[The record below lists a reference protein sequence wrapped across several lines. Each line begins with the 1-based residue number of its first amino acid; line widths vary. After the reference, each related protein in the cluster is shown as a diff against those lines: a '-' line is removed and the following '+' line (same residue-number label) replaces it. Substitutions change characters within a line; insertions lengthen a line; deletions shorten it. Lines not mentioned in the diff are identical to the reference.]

1 MEILLNGE
9 TQQLPESATAA
20 DLVDS
25 LGLGGRRY
33 AMEVNGELL
42 PKSLHAGHVLKPG
55 DRVEIVHAVGGG

>member
-9 TQQLPESATAA
+9 TRQLPEGATAA
-20 DLVDS
+20 ELVDS
-25 LGLGGRRY
+25 LRLGGRRY

-42 PKSLHAGHVLKPG
+42 PKSMHTGHVLKPG